1 MSDEHQLDYEISP
14 ESRIALGNIAIFEGH
29 LLAAAENIRREIGGL
44 IGCTIPFDHHGHTQ
58 WGRVT
63 AVRGHGTTYR
73 LRVLN
78 FKTGVERDVATSE
91 VLLAARRLQRKQRT
105 V

>member
-1 MSDEHQLDYEISP
+1 MLDEHQIDYEISP

-44 IGCTIPFDHHGHTQ
+44 INCTIPFDHHGHTQ

-63 AVRGHGTTYR
+63 GVRGHGSTYR
-73 LRVLN
+73 LHVLN
-78 FKTGVERDVATSE
+78 LKTGVERDVATCD
-91 VLLAARRLQRKQRT
+91 VLRAARRLRQT

>member
-1 MSDEHQLDYEISP
+1 MLDEYQLDYEICP
-14 ESRIALGNIAIFEGH
+14 KSRNSLGNIAIFEGR

-44 IGCTIPFDHHGHTQ
+44 IGRTIPFDHHGHTQ

-78 FKTGVERDVATSE
+78 LKTGVERDVATYD
-91 VLLAARRLQRKQRT
+91 VLLAARRLRQT
-105 V
+105 A